1 MGARDLT
8 LTQDFAGFEAI
19 IQLVTDGLGSPH
31 SRRAYRRALL
41 DFGQWYADHGRPGL
55 KKSVVQAY
63 VQELLDRGLSPATI
77 NQRIAAI
84 RKLASEAA
92 DNNML
97 SPTLAAG
104 IGRVKGVR
112 GSSLPAGRALSEG
125 EIRAMFAA
133 CADDPTPA
141 GARDAALLALLRLG
155 LRRAEVAGLELADYA
170 ADEQQLRILGKGR
183 KERGVALYNGAA
195 AAVSDW
201 LALRGAWPGSLLC
214 QVNKGG
220 RVLRRGLSPSA
231 VRDAMLK
238 RARQAGVSCVTPHD
252 FRRTFAGD
260 LLDAGADLAVVSQ
273 LMGHSS
279 PLTTSRYDR
288 RPEAARRK
296 AVGLLH
302 VPYVRRAAP

>member
-1 MGARDLT
+1 MPTKYLI
-8 LTQDFAGFEAI
+8 TQEGLDGFEV
-19 IQLVTDGLGSPH
+19 LVDLVCDGLGSPH

-183 KERGVALYNGAA
+183 KERGVPSCNGAA

-201 LALRGAWPGSLLC
+201 LAVRGDWPGPLLC

-220 RVLRRGLSPSA
+220 RILRRGLSPSA

-238 RARQAGVSCVTPHD
+238 RASQAEITD
-252 FRRTFAGD
+252 IQTLDLRRTFVGD
-260 LLDAGADLAVVSQ
+260 LLDAGVDLVTVSR
-273 LMGHSS
+273 LMGHAD
-279 PLTTSRYDR
+279 PATTAVYDR
-288 RPEAARRK
+288 RGEKP
-296 AVGLLH
+296 L
-302 VPYVRRAAP
+302 RRAITSLVCPYGNERLS